1 MKRAWVF
8 VAVLVTTLAA
18 TGPASAQEKGQVGL
32 VMGYPA
38 SVGVQ
43 FHVSDGVAIRPEVT
57 FSRASGTITYSGDNF
72 VEPEANSDATA
83 FGIGLKALFY
93 LKKWESLRAF
103 VTPGFVYARSTT
115 TNRYST
121 NSNKST
127 SNSYQVLGSFGAQ
140 YALSRRFGILGE
152 VGVQYSDVEND
163 NTLPDGTSGT
173 SSSSKSFGTRAAVA
187 VVFNLK

>member
-1 MKRAWVF
+1 MKRTWIL
-8 VAVLVTTLAA
+8 VAVFATILVTAA
-18 TGPASAQEKGQVGL
+18 PASAQEKGQVGL

-43 FHVSDGVAIRPEVT
+43 FHLSDGVAIRPEVT
-57 FSRASGTITYSGDNF
+57 FSTASGTTTYTGDNF
-72 VEPEANSDATA
+72 IEPETNSDATA

-93 LKKWESLRAF
+93 LKKWDSLHAF

-163 NTLPDGTSGT
+163 STLAAGTSGT

-187 VVFNLK
+187 VVFYLK